1 MNFFDFLFRTGGFR
15 RPSAGTEGQN
25 SGCPPGF
32 LSLSAPVP
40 RCGMPYLR
48 LKDCRAALRPRNDTK
63 SGRFYLENN
72 CFLFYAV
79 IFCTV
84 APHRFSNA
92 SFRKLFR
99 FPAKPTRFV
108 IARRAHFSA
117 RRGNLKVEGMG
128 SRNEVCKHE
137 TRQGKK
143 QNVLVPNV
151 EHIPF
156 CSVFPC
162 FVPGC
167 RFVPSKIAA
176 SLCSSQ

>member
-15 RPSAGTEGQN
+15 RPSAGTKGQN

-32 LSLSAPVP
+32 LSFSAPVP
-40 RCGMPYLR
+40 RCGLAMTQNRDVFIWKTNVLCGY
-48 LKDCRAALRPRNDTK
+48 
-63 SGRFYLENN
+63 
-72 CFLFYAV
+72 FLHG
-79 IFCTV
+79 V

-137 TRQGKK
+137 TRQEAECVGAECRTHT
-143 QNVLVPNV
+143 VLLCFPMLRSGMPVR
-151 EHIPF
+151 
-156 CSVFPC
+156 SVKD
-162 FVPGC
+162 C
-167 RFVPSKIAA
+167 RVALLLA
-176 SLCSSQ
+176 MT

>member
-1 MNFFDFLFRTGGFR
+1 MNFFDFYSEPEDFGVRRQARRGEIRDVLRDFCRFPLPCFATGCHTFG
-15 RPSAGTEGQN
+15 
-25 SGCPPGF
+25 
-32 LSLSAPVP
+32 
-40 RCGMPYLR
+40 
-48 LKDCRAALRPRNDTK
+48 LKIATAALRPRNDTK
-63 SGRFYLENN
+63 SGRFYLENK
-72 CFLFYAV
+72 CFMRLF
-79 IFCTV
+79 FCTV

-99 FPAKPTRFV
+99 FPAKPTRLV